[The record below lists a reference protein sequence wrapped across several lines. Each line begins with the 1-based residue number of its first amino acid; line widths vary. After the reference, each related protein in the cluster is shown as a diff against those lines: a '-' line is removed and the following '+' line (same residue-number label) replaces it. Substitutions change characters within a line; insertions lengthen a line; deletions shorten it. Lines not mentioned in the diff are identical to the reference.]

1 VDLGAENADTGI
13 TSAEVVKVSAALPPW
28 MEASQR
34 AHYQPD
40 NVWIE
45 MEGTLMVTRQ
55 LRNAS
60 AIILT
65 LTCLVTG
72 LLPRSTALP
81 GAINPAAP
89 IAQAAVSHGQSAT
102 RSAHRTMIP
111 AQFRRDMA
119 SWSRQHAHD
128 TALLDHPH
136 EVTNLRTRYSDTYVG
151 RDGVYTVHQGFSPI
165 NYQDASG
172 LWRTIDNTLVAASS
186 AHKGAGFAYENAAND
201 YSVAFAASG
210 GGTAFE
216 RIEHHG
222 ATLDIIPVSAQLP
235 LLPVTAT
242 ATPGFTIAATST
254 PGAAVSTPTSTIPLT
269 MSATPVTATATATT
283 ALPAT
288 TTTTLPTTT
297 TTTATTGTATAT
309 PVSATAITATS
320 APTPT
325 ALSAVTS
332 LRLAALSPGQERC
345 ALDAGNSARNSLN
358 PLRLSAWQGR
368 LVISHHIDSHVP
380 RSSGRTVHVHVA
392 KRLTRAARASIVDVL
407 GATATVSGSEVA
419 YPRLFPGIDVRYS
432 AESNAV
438 KETLLLRDASS
449 PSSFTFSLLA
459 TGAHLDNSAAPG
471 TMPTF
476 VDGDGHQVFVL
487 APPVAIDAHR
497 VTTPVSLTVGPA
509 MGLGKAGAIQI
520 ELTIP
525 PSWLADP
532 TRAWPVSL
540 DPTVVLNASGDKQI
554 DSQNGNAPWFNFCEP
569 INSGDCGGSDP
580 YYPNYGLENV
590 DEVGNSSGYHYP
602 PAYGTATP
610 AAPST
615 YRDLLRF
622 DLSALPPHVTL
633 LTARLQAVLD
643 TRGDSGNPP
652 VSQTQNAS
660 VYPLT
665 RNWTSNAT
673 WQTSDGTTSWTTPGG
688 DYDASG
694 GVRTGIDF
702 ANSLTPDDLV
712 PADNK
717 YATWNITALARQ
729 WYLGTRSNNGVLVK
743 MDDETVFSSH
753 DLEWT
758 NGLAIDYSYLPWQG
772 GASPG
777 GVRAFDPHAA
787 LKSDRALI
795 TFPQGDGQQ
804 LGVNVANGDMEIMR
818 NDVSIPSLGLP
829 NVIQRTFHS
838 FAAAAGATSSI
849 GHGWQLSVGGDTS
862 LSPQPT
868 GDAIYVDPTG
878 DGFDIPSA
886 ITTAVPGVATDVS
899 TRGAWR
905 GPYGNDGYI
914 MDSWNGVGQDL
925 ARLPNYVSSYSNA
938 RGTGTYWA
946 GYSGCYSDPP
956 ADSRALLGFGDPNN
970 SDFCG
975 DPAAAAALSDP
986 SQTQQ
991 VVTFN
996 QRTLTTLSVYLLNW
1010 DNTSVTETV
1019 QVADAAGTHS
1029 YYASNY
1035 GNGLWVRFTNL
1046 VVGPTQPLT
1055 VTITGAPGSHALS
1068 SGLMFDNGSA
1078 DGFSRAPGLAADL
1091 AQNADGTYGL
1101 TFNNGLTEH
1110 FSSAGQYI
1118 SSSDRHGNTE
1128 RFVYGGGTGGSCASN
1143 QIGSII
1149 DTVGRTTT
1157 FSCSG
1162 SNITAITDAD
1172 QRTVGYSTNGPLND
1186 LAYVTDRA
1194 GGVTRYQYNGVNLPT
1209 MITDPIGNQTVIT
1222 YDVAMRVSAIQD
1234 GAGSVTTFAYG
1245 ATNTTTV
1252 TDRLNDQTVY
1262 TFDPATG
1269 EMLSVTD
1276 PNGNTTRYTYDANM
1290 LLLTTTDALGHVI
1303 TNTVT
1308 SSTDEMASTD
1318 QLGIGSSQV
1327 YNALHEPI
1335 SITDTQGQV
1344 TSAQYNAVGDPRATT
1359 DPLGYTTIIT
1369 HAVNGETLA
1378 STNANRY
1385 TTAFGY
1391 DAFGDTIAVT
1401 DALGWVGT
1409 MAYDTNISRITSVTD
1424 AKHQTTTFGYD
1435 AEGRR
1440 TSVSYQNGKT
1450 ARNYLDADGN
1460 ITETVDTTGVTL
1472 FSYDGD
1478 NRLLQQTYPDGTV
1491 VRYTY
1496 DAAGRL
1502 KTKSEPGMPLTTY
1515 TYDPGGRLTR
1525 IDNSLWGPIIYTY
1538 DKASR
1543 LTSLGYPNGATTSYA
1558 LADDNRLTGLTETVG
1573 ASTILSDIFRFDK
1586 PGGGTWGPRSAEARN
1601 DNGTLSQWAYSYDAD
1616 ARLTGAALTTTIP
1629 SAPPNT
1635 SNRSTGY
1642 PNFTISQTSGSGGA
1656 YVYIVSDT
1664 STGPQCQIG
1673 HVVTYY
1679 FDSTYEAQS
1688 SCYSG
1693 NFNANIQL
1701 PSRATIGLHTITVTV
1716 GDAYYGTLSSS
1727 ARFYVTGSSISTY
1740 TYGYDGVGNMT
1751 NNNGIAQTYDADNQI
1766 TASGSTTFGFDN
1778 NGNQTS
1784 TSASNAPRWTYDAAN
1799 HTQSYNDQNAVDTF
1813 LTTGGG
1819 QRETKSV
1826 TTGGTTTTGTYDGDS
1841 IYQQTALTRKT
1852 VYYERAP
1859 SGRLLALT
1867 DGTTVYYYGLD
1878 GHGNV
1883 ANLTDR
1889 SGNVVN
1895 AYLYDPYGNS
1905 LGKTETASIVNPWQ
1919 YEGAFYEPESGIYLM
1934 GARYY
1939 APQLGRFLQQDPLGG
1954 GYAYAGSDPCN
1965 NSDPTGLRT
1974 CYQYISPAQMQ
1985 RAISNLQTRIDSD
1998 VAQENL
2004 GSSVGSTVGGLLG
2017 GVCGLLCIIIG
2028 GGAGGYAGGGIV
2040 QALINSLNAE
2050 LKAWSPYAHTGLQ
2063 LRYQTNVILGWDPG
2077 CKDGDSEVPYMFQ
2090 GTPGGL
2096 SAPIQDGQNSEYT
2109 DLLFGQDPDIYG

>member
-1 VDLGAENADTGI
+1 MA
-13 TSAEVVKVSAALPPW
+13 
-28 MEASQR
+28 
-34 AHYQPD
+34 
-40 NVWIE
+40 
-45 MEGTLMVTRQ
+45 TRQ
-55 LRNAS
+55 LRNAA
-60 AIILT
+60 AIMLT

-81 GAINPAAP
+81 GAINPAVP

-102 RSAHRTMIP
+102 RSAHRTTIP

-172 LWRTIDNTLVAASS
+172 ALRPIDNRLVAASS

-235 LLPVTAT
+235 PLSITATAT
-242 ATPGFTIAATST
+242 ATPTATIAVTST
-254 PGAAVSTPTSTIPLT
+254 SGAAVSTPTSAVPLT
-269 MSATPVTATATATT
+269 MSVTPVTATATATATATT
-283 ALPAT
+283 ALPAN
-288 TTTTLPTTT
+288 TTTTLPAT
-297 TTTATTGTATAT
+297 TTTALPATVIGTTVTVPAMGTSTAAL
-309 PVSATAITATS
+309 VSATAITATALS
-320 APTPT
+320 T
-325 ALSAVTS
+325 ALSAATS
-332 LRLAALSPGQERC
+332 LGPVALSPGQERW
-345 ALDAGNSARNSLN
+345 ALDAGNSGRNALN
-358 PLRLSAWQGR
+358 PLRLSAQQGR
-368 LVISHHIDSHVP
+368 LVISHPIGSHVP
-380 RSSGRTVHVHVA
+380 RLSGRALHVA
-392 KRLTRAARASIVDVL
+392 KRLTRTARASVVDVL

-459 TGAHLDNSAAPG
+459 TGAHLDTSMPPSTAPR
-471 TMPTF
+471 F
-476 VDGDGHQVFVL
+476 VDGDGHQVFAL
-487 APPVAIDAHR
+487 APPVAIDAHGA
-497 VTTPVSLTVGPA
+497 TTPVSLTVGPVV
-509 MGLGKAGAIQI
+509 GLGKAGAIQI

-532 TRAWPVSL
+532 TRVWPVSL
-540 DPTVVLNASGDKQI
+540 DPTIIFRAVINRDI
-554 DSQNGNAPWFNFCEP
+554 DSQNLGNGTLYGVLCVPANTPP
-569 INSGDCGGSDP
+569 DCPYQSTTKGADGNYYGVEAGSVVGYSTA
-580 YYPNYGLENV
+580 YYPGIY
-590 DEVGNSSGYHYP
+590 
-602 PAYGTATP
+602 TP
-610 AAPST
+610 NT
-615 YRDLLRF
+615 VYRNLLQF
-622 DLSALPPHVTL
+622 DLSPLPPHVTL
-633 LTARLQAVLD
+633 LNVTLRAAMDTLLTTTDQTQLPLQAQD
-643 TRGDSGNPP
+643 AT
-652 VSQTQNAS
+652 
-660 VYPLT
+660 VYPLAVP
-665 RNWTSNAT
+665 WTAT
-673 WQTSDGTTSWTTPGG
+673 AKWQTRDGNTPWATPGG
-688 DYDASG
+688 DYDSSSSTSS
-694 GVRTGIDF
+694 VLDF
-702 ANSLTPDDLV
+702 SDSLTSDGLV
-712 PADNK
+712 SADNHF
-717 YATWNITALARQ
+717 ARWNITPTVRQ
-729 WYLGTRSNNGVLVK
+729 WYMGLRPNYGLLVK
-743 MDDETVFSSH
+743 MDNEVPGSFHVLDWE
-753 DLEWT
+753 
-758 NGLAIDYSYLPWQG
+758 GLAVIYSYLPWQG

-838 FAAAAGATSSI
+838 FAAAAGATRSI

-878 DGFDIPSA
+878 QGFDIPSA
-886 ITTAVPGVATDVS
+886 ITTAVPGVTTDA
-899 TRGAWR
+899 GAQGSWK
-905 GPYGNDGYI
+905 GPYGNDGFV
-914 MDSWNGVGQDL
+914 MDSWNGVGQDF

-956 ADSRALLGFGDPNN
+956 ADPRALLGFGDPNN

-975 DPAAAAALSDP
+975 DPAAAAAVSDP

-1019 QVADAAGTHS
+1019 QVADSAGTHS

-1055 VTITGAPGSHALS
+1055 VTITGIAGSHALS
-1068 SGLMFDNGSA
+1068 SALMFDNGTP
-1078 DGFSRAPGLAADL
+1078 DGFARASGLPADL
-1091 AQNADGTYGL
+1091 VQNADGTYGL

-1110 FSSAGQYI
+1110 FNSTGQY
-1118 SSSDRHGNTE
+1118 SNSSDRHGNTE
-1128 RFVYGGGTGGSCASN
+1128 HFAYDGGQYGNCPSS
-1143 QIGSII
+1143 QIGSLI
-1149 DTVGRTTT
+1149 DTVGRTTR
-1157 FSCSG
+1157 FACNS
-1162 SNITAITDAD
+1162 TALMYQITDAD
-1172 QRTVGYSTNGPLND
+1172 NRFSRYFQNPGND
-1186 LAYVTDRA
+1186 LVYFQDRTGA
-1194 GGVTRYQYNGVNLPT
+1194 TTSYQYNASHEPT
-1209 MITDPIGNQTVIT
+1209 IITNPIGNQTVIT
-1222 YDVAMRVSAIQD
+1222 YDAAMRVSAIQD
-1234 GAGSVTTFAYG
+1234 GVGSVTTFAYG

-1252 TDRLNDQTVY
+1252 TNGLGGQTIFS
-1262 TFDPATG
+1262 FDPGTG
-1269 EMLSVTD
+1269 EILSVTD
-1276 PNGNTTRYTYDANM
+1276 PNGNTTRSTYDGDM
-1290 LLLTTTDALGHVI
+1290 LLQTTVDPLGHVV
-1303 TNTVT
+1303 TNTTTAGSDQTGWTDAIGLGT
-1308 SSTDEMASTD
+1308 STM
-1318 QLGIGSSQV
+1318 
-1327 YNALHEPI
+1327 YNALHEPS
-1335 SITDTQGQV
+1335 SIVDSQGR
-1344 TSAQYNAVGDPRATT
+1344 TTTTQYNSLGDPTTIT
-1359 DPLGYTTIIT
+1359 DPLGYTTIMT
-1369 HAVNGETLA
+1369 PTANGLPLA
-1378 STNANRY
+1378 NKDRDAH
-1385 TTAFGY
+1385 TTTFGY
-1391 DAFGDTIAVT
+1391 DAFGDTMAIT
-1401 DALGWVGT
+1401 DALGRVGA
-1409 MAYDTNISRITSVTD
+1409 MAYDTNIGRVSSATD
-1424 AKHQTTTFGYD
+1424 YKHQTTTFGYD
-1435 AEGRR
+1435 AEDRG
-1440 TSVSYQNGKT
+1440 TSVSYQDGKT
-1450 ARNYLDADGN
+1450 TRNYLDADGN
-1460 ITETVDTTGVTL
+1460 ITETVDTTGVSL

-1478 NRLLQQTYPDGTV
+1478 NRPIQHTYPDGTV

-1496 DAAGRL
+1496 DAAGHL

-1538 DKASR
+1538 DAASR
-1543 LTSLGYPNGATTSYA
+1543 LTALGYPNGATTSYA

-1573 ASTILSDIFRFDK
+1573 ASTILSDAFRFDK

-1601 DNGTLSQWAYSYDAD
+1601 DNGTYSQWAYSYDAD
-1616 ARLTGAALTTTIP
+1616 TRLTGVTMLSGNSTGSLPFVINPTSGRVGTTVNVSGQHCYSTKDVVVIYFDGVQVGRAGCYYESGQGVYTFSTSIQVPQVSQGIHTI
-1629 SAPPNT
+1629 SAIST
-1635 SNRSTGY
+1635 QNRSL
-1642 PNFTISQTSGSGGA
+1642 SGSA
-1656 YVYIVSDT
+1656 
-1664 STGPQCQIG
+1664 
-1673 HVVTYY
+1673 
-1679 FDSTYEAQS
+1679 
-1688 SCYSG
+1688 
-1693 NFNANIQL
+1693 NFNVI
-1701 PSRATIGLHTITVTV
+1701 
-1716 GDAYYGTLSSS
+1716 SS
-1727 ARFYVTGSSISTY
+1727 ATGSILPISLSGPGTY

-1751 NNNGIAQTYDADNQI
+1751 SNNGVSQTYDADNQI

-1778 NGNQTS
+1778 DGNQTS

-1799 HTQSYNDQNAVDTF
+1799 HTQSYNNQSAADTF
-1813 LTTGGG
+1813 LTTAGG

-1826 TTGGTTTTGTYDGDS
+1826 TTGGTTTTGTYDGAS
-1841 IYQQTALTRKT
+1841 IYQQTAPTRKT

-1859 SGRLLALT
+1859 GGRLLALT

-1905 LGKTETASIVNPWQ
+1905 LGKTETSSIVNPWQ
-1919 YEGAFYEPESGIYLM
+1919 YEGAFYEPESSIYLM

-1965 NSDPTGLRT
+1965 NNDPTGFTT
-1974 CYQYISPAQMQ
+1974 CYHYVSGPQVSAAMTKINNDMLAL
-1985 RAISNLQTRIDSD
+1985 AISGAAET
-1998 VAQENL
+1998 VAIEVFAAVTGNVIAVITGAVVAAEYIVAVAVLSHEYNVLSQGQNGTSYAATGVEVRYDTDKSYNHEPCPQ
-2004 GSSVGSTVGGLLG
+2004 GDGMNPEFSVGVADGRD
-2017 GVCGLLCIIIG
+2017 VP
-2028 GGAGGYAGGGIV
+2028 
-2040 QALINSLNAE
+2040 AL
-2050 LKAWSPYAHTGLQ
+2050 
-2063 LRYQTNVILGWDPG
+2063 
-2077 CKDGDSEVPYMFQ
+2077 VP
-2090 GTPGGL
+2090 PH
-2096 SAPIQDGQNSEYT
+2096 
-2109 DLLFGQDPDIYG
+2109 

>member
-1 VDLGAENADTGI
+1 MA
-13 TSAEVVKVSAALPPW
+13 
-28 MEASQR
+28 
-34 AHYQPD
+34 
-40 NVWIE
+40 
-45 MEGTLMVTRQ
+45 TRQ
-55 LRNAS
+55 LRNAA
-60 AIILT
+60 AIMLT

-102 RSAHRTMIP
+102 RSAHRTTIP
-111 AQFRRDMA
+111 AQFQRDMA

-172 LWRTIDNTLVAASS
+172 ALRPIDNRLVAASS

-222 ATLDIIPVSAQLP
+222 ATLDIIPMSAQLP
-235 LLPVTAT
+235 PLSIT
-242 ATPGFTIAATST
+242 ATPTATIAVTST
-254 PGAAVSTPTSTIPLT
+254 SGAAVSTPTSAVPLT
-269 MSATPVTATATATT
+269 MSVTPVTATATATATATT

-288 TTTTLPTTT
+288 TTTALPA
-297 TTTATTGTATAT
+297 TTTATTGTVPATGTSTAV
-309 PVSATAITATS
+309 PVSATASTATS
-320 APTPT
+320 LPTTT
-325 ALSAVTS
+325 ALFTSPS
-332 LRLAALSPGQERC
+332 LRPAALSPAQERL
-345 ALDAGNSARNSLN
+345 ALSPSNSAWNALN
-358 PLRLSAWQGR
+358 PLRLSALQRR
-368 LVISHHIDSHVP
+368 LVTSHPIGSHVS
-380 RSSGRTVHVHVA
+380 RSSGRTVRVA
-392 KRLTRAARASIVDVL
+392 TGPARAARASLVDVL

-419 YPRLFPGIDVRYS
+419 YPRLFSGIDVRYS

-449 PSSFTFSLLA
+449 PSSFTFSLLS
-459 TGAHLDNSAAPG
+459 TGAHLDTSTAPG

-476 VDGDGHQVFVL
+476 VDGDGHQIFVL

-509 MGLGKAGAIQI
+509 VGIGRAGAIQI

-525 PSWLADP
+525 LSWLADP

-540 DPTVVLNASGDKQI
+540 DPTIVLNASGDKQI
-554 DSQNGNAPWFNFCEP
+554 DSQNGNVPWFNFCEP
-569 INSGDCGGSDP
+569 INSGDCGGPDP
-580 YYPNYGLENV
+580 YYSNYGLENV

-602 PAYGTATP
+602 PGYGTVTP
-610 AAPST
+610 PAPST

-694 GVRTGIDF
+694 GVRAGIDF

-878 DGFDIPSA
+878 QGFDIPSA
-886 ITTAVPGVATDVS
+886 ITTAVPGVTTDA
-899 TRGAWR
+899 GAQGSWK
-905 GPYGNDGYI
+905 GPYGNDGFV

-946 GYSGCYSDPP
+946 GYSGCYSDPSWDP
-956 ADSRALLGFGDPNN
+956 RALLGFGDPNN

-975 DPAAAAALSDP
+975 APAAAAAVSDP

-1010 DNTSVTETV
+1010 DGTSVTETV
-1019 QVADAAGTHS
+1019 QVADSAGTHS

-1055 VTITGAPGSHALS
+1055 VTITGIAGSHALS
-1068 SGLMFDNGSA
+1068 SALMFDNGTP
-1078 DGFSRAPGLAADL
+1078 DGFARASGLPADL
-1091 AQNADGTYGL
+1091 VQNADGTYGL

-1110 FSSAGQYI
+1110 FNSTGQYS

-1128 RFVYGGGTGGSCASN
+1128 HFAYDGGQYGNCPSS
-1143 QIGSII
+1143 QIGSLI
-1149 DTVGRTTT
+1149 DTVGRTTR
-1157 FSCSG
+1157 FACNS
-1162 SNITAITDAD
+1162 TALMYQITDAD
-1172 QRTVGYSTNGPLND
+1172 NRFSRYFQNPGND
-1186 LAYVTDRA
+1186 LVYFQDRTGA
-1194 GGVTRYQYNGVNLPT
+1194 TTSYQYNASHEPT
-1209 MITDPIGNQTVIT
+1209 IITDPIGNQTVIT
-1222 YDVAMRVSAIQD
+1222 YDAAMRVSAIQD

-1252 TDRLNDQTVY
+1252 TDGLNDQVVY

-1269 EMLSVTD
+1269 ETLSVTD
-1276 PNGNTTRYTYDANM
+1276 PNGNTTRFAYDANM
-1290 LLLTTTDALGHVI
+1290 LLVSTTDALGHVI
-1303 TNTVT
+1303 TNTTT
-1308 SSTDEMASTD
+1308 SSADEMATTD
-1318 QLGIGSSQV
+1318 PLGIGTSQID
-1327 YNALHEPI
+1327 NALHEPT
-1335 SITDTQGQV
+1335 SITDTQGKV
-1344 TSAQYNAVGDPRATT
+1344 TTARYNAVGDPTMTT

-1369 HAVNGETLA
+1369 PAANGETLA
-1378 STNANRY
+1378 
-1385 TTAFGY
+1385 TTDGNGHTVTLGY
-1391 DAFGDTIAVT
+1391 DVFGDTVAIT
-1401 DALGWVGT
+1401 DALGRVGA
-1409 MAYDTNISRITSVTD
+1409 MAYDTNIGRVSSATD
-1424 AKHQTTTFGYD
+1424 YKHQTTTFGYD
-1435 AEGRR
+1435 AENRG
-1440 TSVSYQNGKT
+1440 TSVSYQDGKT
-1450 ARNYLDADGN
+1450 TRNYLDADGN
-1460 ITETVDTTGVTL
+1460 ITETVDTTGVSL
-1472 FSYDGD
+1472 FSYDSD
-1478 NRLLQQTYPDGTV
+1478 NRPIQHTYPDGTV
-1491 VRYTY
+1491 ISYTY
-1496 DAAGRL
+1496 DAAGHL

-1525 IDNSLWGPIIYTY
+1525 IDNSLWGPITYTY
-1538 DKASR
+1538 DAASR
-1543 LTSLGYPNGATTSYA
+1543 LTALGYPNGATTSYA
-1558 LADDNRLTGLTETVG
+1558 LADDNRLAGLTETVG
-1573 ASTILSDIFRFDK
+1573 ASTILSDAFRFDK

-1601 DNGTLSQWAYSYDAD
+1601 DNGTYSQWAYSYDAD
-1616 ARLTGAALTTTIP
+1616 TRLTGVTML
-1629 SAPPNT
+1629 SGN
-1635 SNRSTGY
+1635 STGSLPFVINPTSGRVGTTVNVSGQHCY
-1642 PNFTISQTSGSGGA
+1642 GTKDAVPVYFDGVQVGRAGCYYDSGQGVYAFSTSIQVPQVSQGIHTISAISNYNHSLSGSA
-1656 YVYIVSDT
+1656 
-1664 STGPQCQIG
+1664 
-1673 HVVTYY
+1673 
-1679 FDSTYEAQS
+1679 
-1688 SCYSG
+1688 
-1693 NFNANIQL
+1693 NFNVI
-1701 PSRATIGLHTITVTV
+1701 
-1716 GDAYYGTLSSS
+1716 SS
-1727 ARFYVTGSSISTY
+1727 ATGSILPISPSGPGTY
-1740 TYGYDGVGNMT
+1740 AYGYDGVGNMT

-1784 TSASNAPRWTYDAAN
+1784 SSASNAPRWTYDAAN
-1799 HTQSYNDQNAVDTF
+1799 HTQSYNNQSASDTF
-1813 LTTGGG
+1813 LTTAGG
-1819 QRETKSV
+1819 RRASKSV
-1826 TTGGTTTTGTYDGDS
+1826 TTGGTTTTGTYDGAS
-1841 IYQQTALTRKT
+1841 IYQQTAPTRKT

-1859 SGRLLALT
+1859 GGRLLALT

-1905 LGKTETASIVNPWQ
+1905 LGKTETTSIVNPWQ

-1965 NSDPTGLRT
+1965 NNDSTGFTT
-1974 CYQYISPAQMQ
+1974 CYHYVSGPQVGAAMTKINNDLLAL
-1985 RAISNLQTRIDSD
+1985 AIIGTAET
-1998 VAQENL
+1998 VAIEVFAAFTGNGIAAATGAVVAGEYLVAAAVLSHEYNVLSQGQNGTSYAATGVEVKYDTDKSYNHEPCPQ
-2004 GSSVGSTVGGLLG
+2004 GDGRNPEFTVGEADGRD
-2017 GVCGLLCIIIG
+2017 VP
-2028 GGAGGYAGGGIV
+2028 
-2040 QALINSLNAE
+2040 AL
-2050 LKAWSPYAHTGLQ
+2050 
-2063 LRYQTNVILGWDPG
+2063 
-2077 CKDGDSEVPYMFQ
+2077 VP
-2090 GTPGGL
+2090 PH
-2096 SAPIQDGQNSEYT
+2096 
-2109 DLLFGQDPDIYG
+2109 